1 MEKILKACIKTN
13 TGTLHQWSSHS
24 QIIHWATIENLEQI
38 LEWTKGFITT
48 KQRFVDRRVAA
59 LIAFQAKQ
67 IKTRVEELQSYMI

>member
-13 TGTLHQWSSHS
+13 TGTLYQWSSHS
-24 QIIHWATIENLEQI
+24 QIIHSATIENLEQI
-38 LEWTKGFITT
+38 LDWTKGFITT
-48 KQRFVDRRVAA
+48 KQRFVDCRVAA